1 MTGTL
6 AHGIGDRQDLPLPF
20 SYVLL
25 GAGLAV
31 LVSFLAVGVLWRE
44 PRLGGVDHGRALP
57 AGLARALDAAPVRLA
72 LRALGLVVAGYA
84 ALAAVLG
91 PPGASNP
98 TAGVAYVLLWVGVPL
113 LSLVVGPFWRTLNP
127 LRTLHL
133 LLAAALRTRPDRGV
147 LALPDRLGYWPA
159 AVGLLAFVWLE
170 LVAPD
175 QGDVAV
181 VRTWFLLY
189 AACHLVAAAAFG
201 SRWFDRAES
210 FEAFSALLGRLAP
223 LGRREDGVLVLRN
236 PLDGLAGLPP
246 APGLTAVVVVLLG
259 GTAYDSVTGS
269 PSWQGF
275 VQQTPSPTLAGTLA
289 LLAVCVLVG
298 AVFLA
303 GALGTAAVTPAVRPR
318 TAQLPGELA
327 HTLVPIVAGYFL
339 AHYYSLLVLVGQET
353 LVRLSDPLGTGAD
366 WLGTGDLVVDSTLVT
381 PTGVAVL
388 QVAAIVTGHVLGVI
402 AAHDR
407 AMRLLPRRTAV
418 LGQVPLLLLMVAYT
432 VGGLVLLFAA

>member
-1 MTGTL
+1 MLL

-20 SYVLL
+20 SYVLV

-31 LVSFLAVGVLWRE
+31 LVSFLAVGALWRE
-44 PRLGGVDHGRALP
+44 PRLGRTGHGLALP
-57 AGLARALDAAPVRLA
+57 AWVARVLDSPPLRWAVRV
-72 LRALGLVVAGYA
+72 LGLVVTGYVVV
-84 ALAAVLG
+84 AAVFG
-91 PPGASNP
+91 PSGASNP
-98 TAGVAYVLLWVGVPL
+98 TAGVAYVLFWVGVPL
-113 LSLVVGPFWRTLNP
+113 LSMLVGPFWRAVNP
-127 LRTLHL
+127 LRTVHL
-133 LLAAALRTRPDRGV
+133 LLATALRTRPEQGMV
-147 LALPDRLGYWPA
+147 ALPRRVGYWPA
-159 AVGLLAFVWLE
+159 ALGLLAFVWLE
-170 LVAPD
+170 LVAPN
-175 QGDVAV
+175 QGEVVV

-223 LGRREDGVLVLRN
+223 LGRRQDGVLVLRN
-236 PLDGLAGLPP
+236 PLDGLAGLSP

-275 VQQTPSPTLAGTLA
+275 VQQTASPTLAGTLA
-289 LLAVCVLVG
+289 LLAVCALVG

-303 GALGTAAVTPAVRPR
+303 GALGTAVVTPWVRTPPH
-318 TAQLPGELA
+318 QLPGELA

-353 LVRLSDPLGTGAD
+353 LVRLADPLGTGAD

-388 QVAAIVTGHVLGVI
+388 QVAAIVTGHVLGVV

-407 AMRLLPRRTAV
+407 AMRLLPLRTAV